1 MKNGVKYN
9 IEMIR
14 RFAEALRESMALS
27 PTKEKALEK
36 ISNLVK
42 TELGGYITPDI
53 LSSSDEL
60 QAGFIELL
68 DQIVFETSENS
79 QGENR
84 IREYIFEDLYLR
96 LSIYLDIFSDR
107 DSYKRGLGSRM
118 LTHEDTVI
126 IKKYYMEEFIP
137 LLMSEYYDQPAL
149 QKSILKA
156 LLAFDSE
163 QLLNFYYQIAGQES
177 CHEVKIFSLLG
188 LKTSTPKF
196 ANWRHIVTDDERI
209 NSLIDYIKSF
219 DLSDPGKNTVPGDLF
234 SIFFVINYIELNAS
248 SAAIQKTA
256 DWMFRVFDRVSEIDS
271 DSSLVN
277 WICASVSTIIMQFG
291 EERLREILDRDERLI
306 VFLALIDFLPR
317 EYFNRIT
324 SHLGFLGEDFSLR
337 ISKLIESGR
346 YEMRNGSNVSAYVY
360 VDAATRL

>member
-1 MKNGVKYN
+1 MKNGIKYN

-14 RFAEALRESMALS
+14 RFAGALRESMALS

-36 ISNLVK
+36 IANLVK
-42 TELGGYITPDI
+42 AELGDYITPDI

-68 DQIVFETSENS
+68 DQIVFETSENT
-79 QGENR
+79 QAENK

-96 LSIYLDIFSDR
+96 LTIYLDIFSDR

-118 LTHEDTVI
+118 LTNEDTII
-126 IKKYYMEEFIP
+126 IKKYYMDEFIP

-156 LLAFDSE
+156 LLVFDSE

-209 NSLIDYIKSF
+209 NSLIDYVKSF
-219 DLSDPGKNTVPGDLF
+219 DLSDPGKNTIPEELF
-234 SIFFVINYIELNAS
+234 TIFFVIN
-248 SAAIQKTA
+248 
-256 DWMFRVFDRVSEIDS
+256 
-271 DSSLVN
+271 
-277 WICASVSTIIMQFG
+277 
-291 EERLREILDRDERLI
+291 
-306 VFLALIDFLPR
+306 
-317 EYFNRIT
+317 
-324 SHLGFLGEDFSLR
+324 
-337 ISKLIESGR
+337 
-346 YEMRNGSNVSAYVY
+346 
-360 VDAATRL
+360 